1 MCCLDTRISFPP
13 TKEIPCLV
21 TCCFV
26 TVSSSDVVSAPCSSN
41 HLLFVFLQCFYDYN
55 CLCACGDDVEAMHIK
70 MARKVGGADYAADD
84 DEEEDDDRRGKA
96 KKGGKGVKR
105 RDNDDAG
112 GQWEA
117 VEDPET
123 GKV

>member
-21 TCCFV
+21 TCCFL
-26 TVSSSDVVSAPCSSN
+26 T
-41 HLLFVFLQCFYDYN
+41 CFYDYN

-70 MARKVGGADYAADD
+70 MARKVGGGDYEADD
-84 DEEEDDDRRGKA
+84 DDDDQDQRGKA
-96 KKGGKGVKR
+96 KKGSKGKR
-105 RDNDDAG
+105 RDNDGAV

-117 VEDPET
+117 VEDPQT
-123 GKV
+123 GKVYYVNTVTQKTQWEKPY